1 MIKRRTIHCV
11 TMLGVAVLL
20 LSAVV
25 APAQVAKTEVRAEKI
40 ETKLTV
46 KKQMVPQ
53 GKVFMN
59 PVIAPVEIDKA
70 QRQAMADQVIGQ
82 TRPIV
87 RAELHLVRTVCKT
100 SKDDQL
106 KVAKAAAQALRD
118 VVDKIA
124 GAHLKMQQGIG
135 VQEQASTQSEIQKA
149 IAAVV
154 KSTLTPEQ
162 SARYQAEVVARA
174 KAEREIIARVIVG
187 KFDRV
192 LNLSPDQ
199 RAKITESIAK
209 SESPMSKSME
219 NLMYN
224 NEYLPAIPDAD
235 VVGFLDAK
243 QKTIWQNTQR
253 VTYNSFSWGIAGI
266 NVNEADFAAEDDPD
280 SAKEAAKRKVGNGL
294 NMMNGMDGMMM
305 IRAAPVAPP
314 REVAKVPRPAAKPA
328 VK

>member
-1 MIKRRTIHCV
+1 MIKRRTIHLV

-25 APAQVAKTEVRAEKI
+25 APAQVAKTEVRIGKI
-40 ETKLTV
+40 ETKVTI

-59 PVIAPVEIDKA
+59 PVVAPVEPDKA
-70 QRQAMADQVIGQ
+70 QRQAMADQFVGQ
-82 TRPIV
+82 MRPIV

-100 SKDDQL
+100 SKEDQL
-106 KVAKAAAQALRD
+106 KVAKGGAKALRD
-118 VVDKIA
+118 VADKLA
-124 GAHLKMQQGIG
+124 DAQLKMQQGRG
-135 VQEQASTQSEIQKA
+135 MQEQASTPSEVQKA
-149 IAAVV
+149 IATVV

-174 KAEREIIARVIVG
+174 KTERAIIARVLVG

-209 SESPMSKSME
+209 SESPMAKSMD

-224 NEYLPAIPDAD
+224 NEYLPAIPDTD
-235 VVGFLDAK
+235 VVGFLDEK

-253 VTYNSFSWGIAGI
+253 VHFSSFSFGINGI
-266 NVNEADFAAEDDPD
+266 NVNEADFAEEDDPD

-294 NMMNGMDGMMM
+294 NMMNGMMEMM
-305 IRAAPVAPP
+305 IHAAPP
-314 REVAKVPRPAAKPA
+314 REVAKVPRPAAKAA